1 MPPVAASDADPRKD
15 GVMNRV
21 TVWSVAALTWLFV
34 LSTIL
39 SGILW
44 LGLRLARVRNRA
56 ETRARRIL
64 ELEPEI
70 QPDASNV

>member
-1 MPPVAASDADPRKD
+1 
-15 GVMNRV
+15 MNRV

-39 SGILW
+39 SGTLW
-44 LGLRLARVRNRA
+44 LGLRLARARNRA

-70 QPDASNV
+70 QPDASDV

>member
-1 MPPVAASDADPRKD
+1 
-15 GVMNRV
+15 MNRV
-21 TVWSVAALTWLFV
+21 TVWSVAALTWLFL

-39 SGILW
+39 SGTLW
-44 LGLRLARVRNRA
+44 LGLRLARARNRA

>member
-1 MPPVAASDADPRKD
+1 
-15 GVMNRV
+15 MNKV
-21 TVWSVAALTWLFV
+21 TVWSVVALTWLFV

-44 LGLRLARVRNRA
+44 LGLRLARARNRA

>member
-1 MPPVAASDADPRKD
+1 MIK
-15 GVMNRV
+15 V

-44 LGLRLARVRNRA
+44 LGLRLARARNRA

>member
-1 MPPVAASDADPRKD
+1 MPPVAPIDADPRKE

-21 TVWSVAALTWLFV
+21 TVWSVAVLTWLFV

-39 SGILW
+39 SGTLW
-44 LGLRLARVRNRA
+44 LGLRLARARNRA

-70 QPDASNV
+70 QPDASDV

>member
-1 MPPVAASDADPRKD
+1 
-15 GVMNRV
+15 MNRV

-44 LGLRLARVRNRA
+44 LGLRLARARNRA

>member
-1 MPPVAASDADPRKD
+1 
-15 GVMNRV
+15 MNRV

-39 SGILW
+39 SGRFGS
-44 LGLRLARVRNRA
+44 GLRLATE
-56 ETRARRIL
+56 ETEQTPARRIL

-70 QPDASNV
+70 QPDASNVLII

>member
-1 MPPVAASDADPRKD
+1 
-15 GVMNRV
+15 MNRV

-39 SGILW
+39 SGTLW
-44 LGLRLARVRNRA
+44 LGLRLARARNRA